1 MWATIYF
8 AYHEVH
14 TIVPKYG
21 PLLLYFKR
29 YIGDIFGSWI
39 GNTLE
44 WTSFADDL
52 HNFGIFKWDKDEVS
66 PSKSVNFLDITLSI
80 KFNRI
85 ISRTYQ

>member
-14 TIVPKYG
+14 TILPKYS

-29 YIGDIFGSWI
+29 YIDNIFGIWI

-44 WTSFADDL
+44 WTYFAGDLNSFRRFEME
-52 HNFGIFKWDKDEVS
+52 H
-66 PSKSVNFLDITLSI
+66 
-80 KFNRI
+80 R
-85 ISRTYQ
+85 